1 MKYNVQLKVYEGP
14 LDLLYDMI
22 SKKKIDIKDIS
33 IIDITKQYINYITA
47 LEKMDLEIASEFITM
62 ASKLLEIKSRYLL
75 YKQKDNNEVEDPRL
89 ELMEKLEEYKKFKL
103 ASQDL
108 KDNITY
114 VDDLYYRKKEEII
127 IDDSMN
133 IDDISID
140 AIKNILPYIL
150 KVKSEDN
157 KPHKDE
163 KLDKIVR
170 GRIVPV
176 EEKIAYIREIISRDN
191 EVSFIKV
198 IENVD
203 KDEVIAT
210 FLSVLELIKSRE
222 IVVYQDLFFDDIL
235 IKKNLE
241 S

>member
-1 MKYNVQLKVYEGP
+1 
-14 LDLLYDMI
+14 MI
-22 SKKKIDIKDIS
+22 SKQKIDIKDIS

-157 KPHKDE
+157 KPQKDE
-163 KLDKIVR
+163 KLEKIVR